1 MTAPDET
8 GGAGSQPPDP
18 PAGSLTP
25 EPLVVA
31 DGAPAPGA
39 PSRAG
44 GVGVLAAGGVALG
57 MHLMVGAAYALTLL
71 LAPLWVN
78 VLLAL
83 WWVALLLAG
92 LLLLARRSLWVLA
105 VPLVAIASW
114 AALVAAGRA
123 WFGWH

>member
-1 MTAPDET
+1 MTGPDES
-8 GGAGSQPPDP
+8 GGSGGRPPDP
-18 PAGSLTP
+18 PAGSFAP
-25 EPLVVA
+25 EPGVVA
-31 DGAPAPGA
+31 DDAPARRS

-83 WWVALLLAG
+83 WWGALLLAG

>member
-1 MTAPDET
+1 MTASEHE
-8 GGAGSQPPDP
+8 GGPGESASPGPRGPSDADAP
-18 PAGSLTP
+18 PASEEQVG
-25 EPLVVA
+25 
-31 DGAPAPGA
+31 
-39 PSRAG
+39 RAG
-44 GVGVLAAGGVALG
+44 LTVLAAGGVALG

-83 WWVALLLAG
+83 WWLALLLAG

-105 VPLVAIASW
+105 VPLMALASW
-114 AALVAAGRA
+114 MALVAAGRA